1 MSILTATAP
10 SSTFTPPPVRAVSLP
25 PRKKSKWSVEEF
37 HRVRA
42 TGVWDGLRTYLIRG
56 EIWEQGE
63 MNPPHANFLDL
74 ANEVLRQIFGAGYRV
89 RVQTPIVL
97 GNSSPFPD
105 IAVVKGTLQDF
116 QVKHPTTAELIVEIA
131 DSSLFEDTT
140 TKAEVYATG
149 GILDY
154 WVIDVENRL
163 LIVFRDPAPLP
174 DGGLAYRTRLELG
187 LADTIAPLA
196 AQSSP
201 VRVADLLP

>member
-10 SSTFTPPPVRAVSLP
+10 TSTFTPPPVRAVSLP

-63 MNPPHANFLDL
+63 MNPPHAVIVGLVQD
-74 ANEVLRQIFGAGYRV
+74 VLRALFGVGFTV
-89 RVQTPIVL
+89 RAQVPLVL
-97 GNSSPFPD
+97 TDSSPFPD
-105 IAVVKGTLQDF
+105 LAIVKGQQRDYLK
-116 QVKHPTTAELIVEIA
+116 VHPTTAELIVEIA

-187 LADTIAPLA
+187 IADAIAPLA
-196 AQSSP
+196 APTSP

>member
-10 SSTFTPPPVRAVSLP
+10 NSTFTPPPVRAVSLP
-25 PRKKSKWSVEEF
+25 PRKKSKWSVDEF

-63 MNPPHANFLDL
+63 MNPPHAVIVGLVQD
-74 ANEVLRQIFGAGYRV
+74 VLRILFGFGFTV
-89 RVQTPIVL
+89 RAQVPLVL
-97 GNSSPFPD
+97 TDSSPFPD
-105 IAVVKGTLQDF
+105 LAIVKGQQRDYLK
-116 QVKHPTTAELIVEIA
+116 VHPNTADLIVEIA

-154 WVIDVENRL
+154 WVVDVENRL

-187 LADTIAPLA
+187 IADTLAPLA
-196 AQSSP
+196 APSSP

>member
-63 MNPPHANFLDL
+63 MNPPHAVIVGLVQD
-74 ANEVLRQIFGAGYRV
+74 VLRALFGVGFTV
-89 RVQTPIVL
+89 RAQVPLLLTD
-97 GNSSPFPD
+97 SSPFPD
-105 IAVVKGTLQDF
+105 LAVVKGQQRDYLKD
-116 QVKHPTTAELIVEIA
+116 HPTTAELIVEIA

>member
-10 SSTFTPPPVRAVSLP
+10 TSTFTPPPVRAVSLP

-63 MNPPHANFLDL
+63 MNPPHAVIVGLVQD
-74 ANEVLRQIFGAGYRV
+74 VLRALFGVGFTV
-89 RVQTPIVL
+89 RAQVPLVL
-97 GNSSPFPD
+97 TDSSPFPD
-105 IAVVKGTLQDF
+105 LAIVKGQQRDYLK
-116 QVKHPTTAELIVEIA
+116 VHPTTAELIVEIA

-174 DGGLAYRTRLELG
+174 DGGLAYRIRLELG
-187 LADTIAPLA
+187 IADAIAPLA
-196 AQSSP
+196 APSSP

>member
-63 MNPPHANFLDL
+63 MNPPHAVIVGLVQD
-74 ANEVLRQIFGAGYRV
+74 VLRALFGVGFTV
-89 RVQTPIVL
+89 RAQVPLLLTD
-97 GNSSPFPD
+97 SSPFPD
-105 IAVVKGTLQDF
+105 LAVVKGQQRDYLKD
-116 QVKHPTTAELIVEIA
+116 HPTTAELIVEIA

-196 AQSSP
+196 APSGSI
-201 VRVADLLP
+201 RIADLLP

>member
-10 SSTFTPPPVRAVSLP
+10 TSTFTPPPVRAVSLP
-25 PRKKSKWSVEEF
+25 PRKKSKWLVEEF
-37 HRVRA
+37 HRIRA

-63 MNPPHANFLDL
+63 MNPPHAVIVGLVQD
-74 ANEVLRQIFGAGYRV
+74 VLRALFGVGFTV
-89 RVQTPIVL
+89 RAQVPLVL
-97 GNSSPFPD
+97 TDSSPFPD
-105 IAVVKGTLQDF
+105 LAIVKGQQRDYLK
-116 QVKHPTTAELIVEIA
+116 VHPTTAELIVEIA

-163 LIVFRDPAPLP
+163 LIVFRDPVPLP

-187 LADTIAPLA
+187 LADAIAPLA
-196 AQSSP
+196 APTSP

>member
-10 SSTFTPPPVRAVSLP
+10 NSTFPPPPVRAVVRP

-63 MNPPHANFLDL
+63 MNPPHAVIVGLVQD
-74 ANEVLRQIFGAGYRV
+74 VLRALFGVGFTV
-89 RVQTPIVL
+89 RAQVPLVL
-97 GNSSPFPD
+97 TDSSPFPD
-105 IAVVKGTLQDF
+105 LAIVKGQQRDYLK
-116 QVKHPTTAELIVEIA
+116 VHPTKAELIVEIA

-154 WVIDVENRL
+154 WVVDVENRL

-187 LADTIAPLA
+187 LTDTIAPLA
-196 AQSSP
+196 APTSP
-201 VRVADLLP
+201 VRVSDLLP

>member
-37 HRVRA
+37 HRIRA

-63 MNPPHANFLDL
+63 MNPPHAVIVGLVQD
-74 ANEVLRQIFGAGYRV
+74 VLRALFGVGFTV
-89 RVQTPIVL
+89 RAQVPLLLTD
-97 GNSSPFPD
+97 SSPFPD
-105 IAVVKGTLQDF
+105 LAVVKGQQRDYLK
-116 QVKHPTTAELIVEIA
+116 VHPTTAELIVEIA

-163 LIVFRDPAPLP
+163 LIVFRDPATLP

-187 LADTIAPLA
+187 LADAIAPLA
-196 AQSSP
+196 APTSP